1 MSAHLLPGS
10 KNFQVIE
17 EPAYLPNGSGEH
29 LYVDIEK
36 ESLTTDQVAEALA
49 KACGKKE
56 RDVGYGG
63 RKDRHAVTRQ
73 WFSVH
78 FGKDEALA
86 TLQERLPHG
95 RVQVHGVARHANK
108 LRLGHLA
115 GNRFVL
121 GIAGDTTGLAERLAK
136 LAHEGIRNR
145 FGAQRFGLHGATLAL
160 AGCVQQ
166 DTGTVTTESRTVEA
180 FNAIDFHGAAKVD
193 VQVGRPGLTVRST
206 KRAPAR

>member
-1 MSAHLLPGS
+1 MSVLMPLQLLPGA
-10 KNFQVIE
+10 KHFQVIE

-78 FGKDEALA
+78 FGDEAKLA
-86 TLQERLPHG
+86 T
-95 RVQVHGVARHANK
+95 
-108 LRLGHLA
+108 
-115 GNRFVL
+115 
-121 GIAGDTTGLAERLAK
+121 LAERLPGGQDVRRTHQWRRERQRWPRQ
-136 LAHEGIRNR
+136 LPHQ
-145 FGAQRFGLHGATLAL
+145 AQRT
-160 AGCVQQ
+160 
-166 DTGTVTTESRTVEA
+166 R
-180 FNAIDFHGAAKVD
+180 
-193 VQVGRPGLTVRST
+193 
-206 KRAPAR
+206 